1 MWDIMEKLDGEKLLS
16 SLAMLAS
23 MNQLMQLQPID
34 AQSFGYPIENHREAN
49 GRVELLIEMTR
60 ILEMPA
66 SNSAARR
73 IQASLADAKEVS
85 DPPGFVRITGVEFQR
100 LKNFVNVILTT
111 LPDELSS
118 RLMVV
123 ITYRD
128 SHLFSGS
135 VPLFGVEVERGF
147 SSVAY
152 DIDEAGKCLA
162 LERSTA
168 SAFHSIRVLE
178 AAIRSLSRCLHIPDP
193 TKAHERSWFKALI
206 ALKAAIDARW
216 PPGSSDRS
224 HGEGR
229 IFEEIHA
236 SLAAIQN
243 PWRNATM
250 HLDQKY
256 TQEEAREIFEVVRG
270 LMRRVASRC
279 DEMGEPK
286 A

>member
-1 MWDIMEKLDGEKLLS
+1 MEKLDGEKLLS
-16 SLAMLAS
+16 SFNMLAS
-23 MNQLMQLQPID
+23 MNQMMQLLSID
-34 AQSFGYPIENHREAN
+34 AQFFGYPIENHREAIW
-49 GRVELLIEMTR
+49 RVEVIIEITR

-73 IQASLADAKEVS
+73 IQASLDDAKEVS
-85 DPPGFVRITGVEFQR
+85 DPPGFVRIIGVEFQR

-118 RLMVV
+118 RLMMVV
-123 ITYRD
+123 AYRD

-135 VPLFGVEVERGF
+135 VPLFGAEVGRRF
-147 SSVAY
+147 SSIAY

-178 AAIRSLSRCLHIPDP
+178 AAIRALSRCLHIPDP
-193 TKAHERSWFKALI
+193 TKANERSWFKALI
-206 ALKAAIDARW
+206 ALKAAIDAKW
-216 PPGSSDRS
+216 PTSSDRLYGDS
-224 HGEGR
+224 R

-256 TQEEAREIFEVVRG
+256 TQEEAREIFDVVRG

-279 DEMGEPK
+279 DDEGNPK
-286 A
+286 L